1 MKNSFQVKQ
10 VLENI
15 VVPEGYVMISYDVK
29 ALFTSI
35 PQNLAIESLKYLSL
49 HNEEWKNKT
58 SLNLEDLIDLSK
70 ICLDS
75 TIFSWDN
82 QLYQQI
88 KGTPMGSSVSVAL
101 SECTMQYIEKFIFE
115 NSSLNIKTWVRQ
127 LDDIYAIVPADK
139 KRNF

>member
-35 PQNLAIESLKYLSL
+35 PQNLAIESLRYLLL

-88 KGTPMGSSVSVAL
+88 KGTPMGSSVSVYLA
-101 SECTMQYIEKFIFE
+101 ECTMQYIKKFIFE
-115 NSSLNIKTWVRQ
+115 NSSLNIKTWVRYV
-127 LDDIYAIVPADK
+127 DDIYAIVPADK
-139 KRNF
+139 K